1 MTLRVLLAEDHYLVR
16 EGMRRLLDSHPD
28 VEVVGDFGDLD
39 ALLAAAAE
47 LRPDVVVTDIRMPPT
62 GTDEGIRAAEH
73 LRETQPDMGVVVIS
87 QYADP
92 RYALPL
98 LEYGTARRAYLLKDR
113 IDDVE
118 QLVAAIRV
126 VAEGGSVVDPT
137 VVEALVRES
146 ARTEQSRLRDLTPRE
161 LDVLREMA
169 SGKNNAAIASTL
181 FLTERSVEKVIHSI
195 FLKLGLGFE
204 TSVHKRV
211 KAVVLYLADTGS

>member
-62 GTDEGIRAAEH
+62 GTDEGVRAAEH